1 MSNRGKGILPVLGV
15 HFLSVKQN
23 VPAVIAALAEHGMQ
37 LLPIGSRH
45 KRYMG
50 RECNEKRIV
59 ISAYRYD
66 VPGRVLSGF

>member
-1 MSNRGKGILPVLGV
+1 ML
-15 HFLSVKQN
+15 
-23 VPAVIAALAEHGMQ
+23 
-37 LLPIGSRH
+37 IGSRH

-66 VPGRVLSGF
+66 VHGRVLSGFSFGLNAKEAYQALPAAEGGYD